1 MGLGLV
7 EYSKILIE
15 NGIKTLAV
23 ANLEEAIELRN
34 AGIEEEILM
43 MSPVPLKKELQLLIE
58 NDITV
63 TLGSFEE
70 FETLESL
77 AKENEKQINAH
88 TKIDTGFGR
97 YGFLSTEKE
106 IILEVFK
113 KAQNVNITGMFTH
126 FSKPM
131 DEKFT
136 RKQFLE
142 FENVYKY
149 IKENSYN
156 PGILHCCASTAFLK
170 YPDMWLDSIRIGSV
184 IQGRTLVNFPNLK
197 KIGTFKSNIS
207 EIKILPKGYNI
218 SYNNTYKTKRETK
231 IAVVPVGYVD
241 GFNKNKQRDDF
252 SLKDNL
258 ISVGMEIKKLFKDN
272 SLKVKINGKKYKVL
286 GKLGMYHSIVD
297 ITESSNINVGD
308 EVEID
313 ISPLQT
319 NDKIRREYI

>member
-7 EYSKILIE
+7 EYSKILTE
-15 NGIKTLAV
+15 NGIETLAV
-23 ANLEEAIELRN
+23 ANLEEAIELRK
-34 AGIEEEILM
+34 AGIEVEILM

-58 NDITV
+58 NDITI

-70 FETLESL
+70 FEMLENL
-77 AKENEKQINAH
+77 AKESEKQVNAH
-88 TKIDTGFGR
+88 IKVDTGFGR

-113 KAQNVNITGMFTH
+113 NAQNVDITGMFTH
-126 FSKPM
+126 FSKPL

-149 IKENSYN
+149 IKDNSYN

-184 IQGRTLVNFPNLK
+184 IQGRTLVNVSNLK

-258 ISVGMEIKKLFKDN
+258 ISVGIEIKKIFKDN
-272 SLKVKINGKKYKVL
+272 SLKIKINGKKYKVL